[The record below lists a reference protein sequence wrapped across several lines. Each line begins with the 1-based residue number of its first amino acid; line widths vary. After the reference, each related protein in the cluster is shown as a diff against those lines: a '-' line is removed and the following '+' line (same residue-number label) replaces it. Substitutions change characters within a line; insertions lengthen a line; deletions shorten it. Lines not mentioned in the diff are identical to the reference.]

1 MLKYYLLRRQSWY
14 NRQVPTHGVLMNI
27 ITIRGGRKHQRK
39 LVREVMDF
47 CLRKLLPRTTT
58 LDINVRLNPR
68 IEEVEGFCLCEDRN
82 TFELEMDSRMPT
94 DELIRTIC
102 HEMVHVRQY
111 FKRELRDMYGN
122 KKAWKTRVYN
132 EDRTDYLDLPWEKE
146 AFKLQDILYEEFIE
160 SDTSSDQSLKK
171 SMYILG

>member
-1 MLKYYLLRRQSWY
+1 MLPVWY
-14 NRQVPTHGVLMNI
+14 NRQVPTHGVFMNV
-27 ITIRGGRKHQRK
+27 ITIRGGRKKQRV

-47 CLRKLLPRTTT
+47 CLRKLLPRTST
-58 LDINVRLNPR
+58 LDINIRLNHH
-68 IEEVEGFCLCEDRN
+68 IEDAEGYCLCESPN
-82 TFELEMDSRMPT
+82 TFELEIDPRIET

-111 FKRELRDMYGN
+111 FKRELRDLYGN

-146 AFKLQDILYEEFIE
+146 AFKLQESLYEEFNE
-160 SDTSSDQSLKK
+160 YKPVEYKTMKK
-171 SMYILG
+171 TMYILG